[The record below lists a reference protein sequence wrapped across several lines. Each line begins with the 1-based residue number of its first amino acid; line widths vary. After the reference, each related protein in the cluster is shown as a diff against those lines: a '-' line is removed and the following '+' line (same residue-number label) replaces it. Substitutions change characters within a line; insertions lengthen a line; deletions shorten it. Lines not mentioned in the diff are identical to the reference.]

1 MTKARADE
9 IVRLTFYKYIDIMAD
24 YMKRECE
31 DLKVSFE
38 VGRCIGLM
46 QKDLETELAKEV
58 EGKQGTQ
65 EFCEWESTESLREKG
80 IQYSSD
86 GLFKPSCNNNE
97 DDFRD
102 WGWIRHFR
110 FCPYCGKRIEVVD

>member
-1 MTKARADE
+1 MDGVT
-9 IVRLTFYKYIDIMAD
+9 VYINGMWYYFEETI
-24 YMKRECE
+24 
-31 DLKVSFE
+31 DLV
-38 VGRCIGLM
+38 
-46 QKDLETELAKEV
+46 ELLDSNCNDT
-58 EGKQGTQ
+58 GYSNGTDNIIEFDAE

-102 WGWIRHFR
+102 WEWIRHFR
-110 FCPYCGKRIEVVD
+110 FCPYCGKKIEIKE